1 MMVFHQ
7 KHVQEAHEPHGLNI
21 AFCFVNS
28 FTQLEQ
34 ELMQQYHKDPKAWV
48 RQSWANSVDP
58 DQTAQSD
65 IRATTWQNQQSNC
78 VPSEDSDQPGHWL
91 AKGPRF
97 LHADSEDSDQT
108 GWMPRLIWVF
118 AGHTLTLLVLS
129 CHGS

>member
-7 KHVQEAHEPHGLNI
+7 KHVQEAHEPHGLYI

-34 ELMQQYHKDPKAWV
+34 ELMQQYHKDPKVWV

-65 IRATTWQNQQSNC
+65 IRAT
-78 VPSEDSDQPGHWL
+78 
-91 AKGPRF
+91 
-97 LHADSEDSDQT
+97 
-108 GWMPRLIWVF
+108 I
-118 AGHTLTLLVLS
+118 
-129 CHGS
+129 